1 MAVSNITHM
10 KPAPLLQETN
20 APIMVLETLEMGTFH
35 TAALE
40 ADSEA
45 TDPIMAV
52 ANPVGP
58 TMEIIGPTME
68 IVGPIMAIVGL
79 LLAIIGQHLEVIN
92 PSEDQM
98 EIMDRPLWMTS

>member
-20 APIMVLETLEMGTFH
+20 APIMVLETLEMGTFL

-45 TDPIMAV
+45 TGPAI